1 MAKSKISL
9 YKAATEVWGK
19 AILKDTLYT
28 KDLELKLELH
38 KKLLNIFQAGN
49 YYYMIFNVSQMEL
62 EFVSPEMEKVLGYEP
77 REINAFFFLNQ
88 IHPDDKPYF
97 LNFENILTEFLKE
110 LPLEKRGSY
119 KFQHDYRI
127 KTKTN
132 NFIRL
137 LHQIVPIEFDEKN
150 YYRSLVL
157 HTDITHIKREGV
169 PCFSII
175 GFDDEPSYYNIE
187 VTEKLTRS
195 FDLFTKREKEILKC
209 IVEGKNSKTIA
220 DELFISLN
228 TVHNHRKN
236 ILYKAEVHSP
246 LELLSKSIK
255 EGWI

>member
-1 MAKSKISL
+1 MKKLKTSL
-9 YKAATEVWGK
+9 YKAVTEVWGK
-19 AILKDTLYT
+19 AILKDSLYT
-28 KDLELKLELH
+28 KDLELTLELH

-62 EFVSPEMEKVLGYEP
+62 EFVSPYITRVLGYEP
-77 REINAFFFLNQ
+77 SEISAFFFLNQ

-97 LNFENILTEFLKE
+97 LSFENKLTEFLKE
-110 LPLEKRGSY
+110 LPLGKRGSY

-132 NFIRL
+132 NYVRL
-137 LHQIVPIEFDEKN
+137 LHQIIPIEFDEN
-150 YYRSLVL
+150 SYYRSLVL
-157 HTDITHIKREGV
+157 HTDITHIKKEGT

-187 VTEKLTRS
+187 VTEKLTKS

-220 DELFISLN
+220 EELFISLN
-228 TVHNHRKN
+228 TVNNHRKN
-236 ILYKAEVHSP
+236 ILNKAEVHTP

>member
-1 MAKSKISL
+1 MEKPKTSL
-9 YKAATEVWGK
+9 YQAAVEVWGK
-19 AILKDTLYT
+19 AILNDSPYT
-28 KDLELKLELH
+28 KNLELTLEFH

-49 YYYMIFNVSQMEL
+49 YYYMIFNISQMEL
-62 EFVSPEMEKVLGYEP
+62 EFVSPHITKVLGYEP
-77 REINAFFFLNQ
+77 NEINAFFFLNQ

-97 LNFENILTEFLKE
+97 LSFENKLTEFLKE

-132 NFIRL
+132 NYIRL
-137 LHQIVPIEFDEKN
+137 LHQIIPIEFDKNN

-157 HTDITHIKREGV
+157 HTDITHIKKDGI

-175 GFDDEPSYYNIE
+175 GFDDEPSYHNIE
-187 VTEKLTRS
+187 VNERLIRS

-209 IVEGKNSKTIA
+209 IIEGKNSKTIA

-228 TVHNHRKN
+228 TVNNHRKN
-236 ILYKAEVHSP
+236 ILKKAEVHTP
-246 LELLSKSIK
+246 LDLLSKSIK